1 MYKKRKGFNLFFF
14 CYNIV
19 TLMCYTNNAFEMNCI
34 KKEFLFMLNSKS
46 RIVLSSLSALGLIG
60 IGVSAHHADENL
72 INSLS
77 NVKTPTVKAESKQ
90 ISDSKKSEEQSVTT
104 YSAPAASIGST
115 IGSEIAS
122 SIENKTN
129 NISTNDDT
137 VKQNV
142 EQNVESKSDD
152 TTDVTESEQDVESVV
167 ESKLD
172 DIIDVTESEQNI
184 EPTAKS
190 EDNISVDDTETNA
203 VSDVAQI
210 TEPVVEQ
217 VFDKDTNST
226 NFEINSQNSDVNS
239 HVSESA
245 SQESNVEA
253 NDVADSSKPISETT
267 KVNTVETTGYVNVT
281 ETKSESLSNSSVSE
295 LSKTSEA
302 IVETPV
308 VHEEVKPSVLS
319 VSHDQSNTYPVGQCT
334 WGVKSLAPW
343 VGNYWGN
350 ANQWGD
356 SARRAGF
363 RTGHTPQ
370 VGSVI
375 VFPNVM
381 YEGENYGHVAYV
393 TAVNNNGTIEVLE
406 ANWGGNQQIGNY
418 RGAFT
423 PSSDAYYIYPNN

>member
-1 MYKKRKGFNLFFF
+1 
-14 CYNIV
+14 
-19 TLMCYTNNAFEMNCI
+19 
-34 KKEFLFMLNSKS
+34 MLNSKS

-60 IGVSAHHADENL
+60 VGVCAHHADENL
-72 INSLS
+72 MNSLS
-77 NVKTPTVKAESKQ
+77 NVKTSTVKAESKQ

-129 NISTNDDT
+129 DDT
-137 VKQNV
+137 VKQDV
-142 EQNVESKSDD
+142 EPVVESELVDASDVTESEQNVESKSVD
-152 TTDVTESEQDVESVV
+152 TTDVN
-167 ESKLD
+167 K
-172 DIIDVTESEQNI
+172 SEQNI
-184 EPTAKS
+184 EPDVESKS
-190 EDNISVDDTETNA
+190 DTSVDNSETNVEPDNA
-203 VSDVAQI
+203 PI

-217 VFDKDTNST
+217 VSDKNTNST
-226 NFEINSQNSDVNS
+226 NSEINVQDSDVNK
-239 HVSESA
+239 VASEEV
-245 SQESNVEA
+245 SQES
-253 NDVADSSKPISETT
+253 I
-267 KVNTVETTGYVNVT
+267 VETKKVDTTENITVNNVT
-281 ETKSESLSNSSVSE
+281 SDSLSDSLVDSPVVE
-295 LSKTSEA
+295 TPKLSA
-302 IVETPV
+302 VVETPV

-334 WGVKSLAPW
+334 WGVKSLASW

-393 TAVNNNGTIEVLE
+393 TAVNNDGTIEVLE

>member
-1 MYKKRKGFNLFFF
+1 
-14 CYNIV
+14 
-19 TLMCYTNNAFEMNCI
+19 
-34 KKEFLFMLNSKS
+34 MLNSKS
-46 RIVLSSLSALGLIG
+46 RLVLSSLSTLGLIG
-60 IGVSAHHADENL
+60 VGAAAHQADANL

-77 NVKTPTVKAESKQ
+77 NLKTPTVKAESQ
-90 ISDSKKSEEQSVTT
+90 QVSDSKTSKEQSGTI

-115 IGSEIAS
+115 IGSKIAF

-129 NISTNDDT
+129 NISTNDDI
-137 VKQNV
+137 VKQ
-142 EQNVESKSDD
+142 
-152 TTDVTESEQDVESVV
+152 DVEQDVESVV
-167 ESKLD
+167 ESNSD
-172 DIIDVTESEQNI
+172 DRTDVTKSEQYI
-184 EPTAKS
+184 EPIAKS
-190 EDNISVDDTETNA
+190 EDNTSVDDSEINA
-203 VSDVAQI
+203 VSDVAPI
-210 TEPVVEQ
+210 TEPIVEQ
-217 VFDKDTNST
+217 ASDKDANLTNS
-226 NFEINSQNSDVNS
+226 EVNSQDSDM
-239 HVSESA
+239 
-245 SQESNVEA
+245 
-253 NDVADSSKPISETT
+253 NDVASKSVVQEPVFKTIEVVEHFEPIVEAASAN
-267 KVNTVETTGYVNVT
+267 VVETKENKSVT
-281 ETKSESLSNSSVSE
+281 EVTTESVSE
-295 LSKTSEA
+295 TSVVETSKVSEP
-302 IVETPV
+302 IVEAPV

-375 VFPNVM
+375 VFPNVV

-393 TAVNNNGTIEVLE
+393 TAVNNDGTIEVLE

>member
-1 MYKKRKGFNLFFF
+1 
-14 CYNIV
+14 
-19 TLMCYTNNAFEMNCI
+19 MCYTNNAFEMNCI
-34 KKEFLFMLNSKS
+34 KKEFLFMLNFKS

-60 IGVSAHHADENL
+60 VGVTAHHADENL

-142 EQNVESKSDD
+142 EPVVESKSVDE
-152 TTDVTESEQDVESVV
+152 TNVTESEQDVES
-167 ESKLD
+167 KLD
-172 DIIDVTESEQNI
+172 DITDTTNSEQDVEPVVESEN
-184 EPTAKS
+184 
-190 EDNISVDDTETNA
+190 NISVDNSETNI
-203 VSDVAQI
+203 VSDVALT

-217 VFDKDTNST
+217 LSDKDANLTNS
-226 NFEINSQNSDVNS
+226 EVNSQDSDM
-239 HVSESA
+239 
-245 SQESNVEA
+245 
-253 NDVADSSKPISETT
+253 NDVASKSVVQEPVFKTIEVVEHSEPIVEAASAN
-267 KVNTVETTGYVNVT
+267 VVETKENKSVT
-281 ETKSESLSNSSVSE
+281 EVTTESVSE
-295 LSKTSEA
+295 TSVVETSKVSEP
-302 IVETPV
+302 IVEAPV

-393 TAVNNNGTIEVLE
+393 TAVNNDGTIEVLE

>member
-1 MYKKRKGFNLFFF
+1 
-14 CYNIV
+14 
-19 TLMCYTNNAFEMNCI
+19 
-34 KKEFLFMLNSKS
+34 MLNFKS

-60 IGVSAHHADENL
+60 VGVTAHHADENL

-129 NISTNDDT
+129 NISSNDDT
-137 VKQNV
+137 IKQSV
-142 EQNVESKSDD
+142 EPVVESKSVDE
-152 TTDVTESEQDVESVV
+152 TNVTESEQDVES
-167 ESKLD
+167 KLD
-172 DIIDVTESEQNI
+172 DITDTTNSEQDVEPVVESENNI
-184 EPTAKS
+184 NVNNS
-190 EDNISVDDTETNA
+190 ETNV
-203 VSDVAQI
+203 VSDVAPI
-210 TEPVVEQ
+210 TEPIVEQ
-217 VFDKDTNST
+217 ASDKDANLTNS
-226 NFEINSQNSDVNS
+226 EVNSQDSDM
-239 HVSESA
+239 
-245 SQESNVEA
+245 
-253 NDVADSSKPISETT
+253 NDVASKSVVQEPVFKTIEVVEHSEPIVEAASAN
-267 KVNTVETTGYVNVT
+267 VVETKENKSVT
-281 ETKSESLSNSSVSE
+281 EVTTESVSE
-295 LSKTSEA
+295 TSVVETSKVSEP
-302 IVETPV
+302 IVEAPV

-393 TAVNNNGTIEVLE
+393 TAVNNDGTIEVLE

>member
-1 MYKKRKGFNLFFF
+1 
-14 CYNIV
+14 
-19 TLMCYTNNAFEMNCI
+19 
-34 KKEFLFMLNSKS
+34 MLNSKS
-46 RIVLSSLSALGLIG
+46 RLVLSSLSALGLIG
-60 IGVSAHHADENL
+60 VGAAAHQADVNL

-90 ISDSKKSEEQSVTT
+90 VGDSKKSKEQSGTT

-122 SIENKTN
+122 NIENKTN
-129 NISTNDDT
+129 NISTDDDV

-142 EQNVESKSDD
+142 EPVVESNSDD
-152 TTDVTESEQDVESVV
+152 TTDVTKSEQDV

-172 DIIDVTESEQNI
+172 DITDTTNSEQEVEPVVESENNI
-184 EPTAKS
+184 GV
-190 EDNISVDDTETNA
+190 DNSETNI
-203 VSDVAQI
+203 VSDVALT

-217 VFDKDTNST
+217 LSDKNVNST
-226 NFEINSQNSDVNS
+226 NSEINSQDSDM
-239 HVSESA
+239 
-245 SQESNVEA
+245 
-253 NDVADSSKPISETT
+253 NDVASKSVVQEPVFKTIEVVEHSEPIVEAASAN
-267 KVNTVETTGYVNVT
+267 VVETKENKSVT
-281 ETKSESLSNSSVSE
+281 EVTTESVSE
-295 LSKTSEA
+295 TSVVKTSKVSEP
-302 IVETPV
+302 IVEAPV

-393 TAVNNNGTIEVLE
+393 TAVNNDGTIEVLE

>member
-1 MYKKRKGFNLFFF
+1 
-14 CYNIV
+14 
-19 TLMCYTNNAFEMNCI
+19 
-34 KKEFLFMLNSKS
+34 MLNSKS

-60 IGVSAHHADENL
+60 VGVAAYHVDENL

-77 NVKTPTVKAESKQ
+77 NIKTPTVKAESKQ

-142 EQNVESKSDD
+142 EPAVESKSVDE
-152 TTDVTESEQDVESVV
+152 TNVTESEQDVES
-167 ESKLD
+167 KLD
-172 DIIDVTESEQNI
+172 DITDTTNSEQEVEPVVESENNI
-184 EPTAKS
+184 GV
-190 EDNISVDDTETNA
+190 DNSETNI
-203 VSDVAQI
+203 VSDVALT

-217 VFDKDTNST
+217 LSDKNVNST
-226 NFEINSQNSDVNS
+226 NSEINSQDSDM
-239 HVSESA
+239 
-245 SQESNVEA
+245 
-253 NDVADSSKPISETT
+253 NDVASKSVVQEPVFKPTEVVEHSEPIVEAASANVVKT
-267 KVNTVETTGYVNVT
+267 KENKSVT
-281 ETKSESLSNSSVSE
+281 EVTTESVSE
-295 LSKTSEA
+295 TSVVETSKVSEP
-302 IVETPV
+302 IVEAPV

-393 TAVNNNGTIEVLE
+393 TAVNNDGTIEVLE

>member
-1 MYKKRKGFNLFFF
+1 
-14 CYNIV
+14 
-19 TLMCYTNNAFEMNCI
+19 
-34 KKEFLFMLNSKS
+34 MLNSKS

-60 IGVSAHHADENL
+60 VGVAAHHADENL

-77 NVKTPTVKAESKQ
+77 NIKTHTVKVESKQ
-90 ISDSKKSEEQSVTT
+90 ISDSKKSEEQSVIT

-129 NISTNDDT
+129 NISSNDDT
-137 VKQNV
+137 IKQNV
-142 EQNVESKSDD
+142 EPAVESKLVDE
-152 TTDVTESEQDVESVV
+152 TNVTESEQDVES
-167 ESKLD
+167 KLD
-172 DIIDVTESEQNI
+172 DITDTTNSEQEVEPVVESENNI
-184 EPTAKS
+184 GV
-190 EDNISVDDTETNA
+190 DNSETNI
-203 VSDVAQI
+203 VSDVALT

-217 VFDKDTNST
+217 LSDKNVNST
-226 NFEINSQNSDVNS
+226 NSEINSQDSDMNYVAS
-239 HVSESA
+239 KSVVQEPIFKTIEVVEHSEPI
-245 SQESNVEA
+245 VEA
-253 NDVADSSKPISETT
+253 ASANV
-267 KVNTVETTGYVNVT
+267 VETKENKSVT
-281 ETKSESLSNSSVSE
+281 EVTTESVSE
-295 LSKTSEA
+295 TSVVETSKVSEP
-302 IVETPV
+302 IVEAPV

-393 TAVNNNGTIEVLE
+393 TAVNSDGTIEVLE

>member
-1 MYKKRKGFNLFFF
+1 
-14 CYNIV
+14 
-19 TLMCYTNNAFEMNCI
+19 
-34 KKEFLFMLNSKS
+34 MLNSKS

-129 NISTNDDT
+129 DVSTNDDT
-137 VKQNV
+137 VKQ
-142 EQNVESKSDD
+142 
-152 TTDVTESEQDVESVV
+152 DVEPVV

-172 DIIDVTESEQNI
+172 DITDTTNSEQDVEPVVESENNI
-184 EPTAKS
+184 NVNNS
-190 EDNISVDDTETNA
+190 ETNV
-203 VSDVAQI
+203 VSDVAPI
-210 TEPVVEQ
+210 TEPIVEQ
-217 VFDKDTNST
+217 ASDKDANLTNS
-226 NFEINSQNSDVNS
+226 EVNSQDSDM
-239 HVSESA
+239 
-245 SQESNVEA
+245 
-253 NDVADSSKPISETT
+253 NDVASKSVVQEPVFKTIEVVEHSEPIVEAASAN
-267 KVNTVETTGYVNVT
+267 VVETKENKSVT
-281 ETKSESLSNSSVSE
+281 EVTTESVSE
-295 LSKTSEA
+295 TSVVETSKVSEP
-302 IVETPV
+302 IVEAPV

-393 TAVNNNGTIEVLE
+393 TAVNNDGTIEVLE

>member
-1 MYKKRKGFNLFFF
+1 
-14 CYNIV
+14 
-19 TLMCYTNNAFEMNCI
+19 
-34 KKEFLFMLNSKS
+34 MLNSKS

-60 IGVSAHHADENL
+60 AGVAAHHVDADLFN
-72 INSLS
+72 NASD
-77 NVKTPTVKAESKQ
+77 VKTPTVKAESKQ
-90 ISDSKKSEEQSVTT
+90 ISDSKKSDVQSVTT
-104 YSAPAASIGST
+104 YSAPAATIGST
-115 IGSEIAS
+115 IGSEIATTV
-122 SIENKTN
+122 ENKTTDV
-129 NISTNDDT
+129 SDSDD
-137 VKQNV
+137 KV
-142 EQNVESKSDD
+142 EQNVEPVVESESVD
-152 TTDVTESEQDVESVV
+152 TTDAV
-167 ESKLD
+167 
-172 DIIDVTESEQNI
+172 ESEQNVA
-184 EPTAKS
+184 TDT
-190 EDNISVDDTETNA
+190 DNVVDNNETN
-203 VSDVAQI
+203 VVPDVAPT

-217 VFDKDTNST
+217 ISDTHTDSNYSETNSEHSEPVSQEPVVIPEVVEQSQPVYET
-226 NFEINSQNSDVNS
+226 SNATTFETTESTTLTEATSES
-239 HVSESA
+239 VSESPVVETPTT
-245 SQESNVEA
+245 SEPIVEA
-253 NDVADSSKPISETT
+253 
-267 KVNTVETTGYVNVT
+267 
-281 ETKSESLSNSSVSE
+281 
-295 LSKTSEA
+295 
-302 IVETPV
+302 PV

-319 VSHDQSNTYPVGQCT
+319 VSHNQSNTYPVGQCT

-393 TAVNNNGTIEVLE
+393 TAVNNDGTIEVLE

>member
-1 MYKKRKGFNLFFF
+1 
-14 CYNIV
+14 
-19 TLMCYTNNAFEMNCI
+19 
-34 KKEFLFMLNSKS
+34 MLNSKS

-60 IGVSAHHADENL
+60 VGVSAHHADENL
-72 INSLS
+72 MNSLS
-77 NVKTPTVKAESKQ
+77 NVKTSTVKAESKQ

-129 NISTNDDT
+129 DDSTNDDT
-137 VKQNV
+137 VKQDV
-142 EQNVESKSDD
+142 EPVVESELVDASDVTESEQNVESKSVD
-152 TTDVTESEQDVESVV
+152 TTDVN
-167 ESKLD
+167 K
-172 DIIDVTESEQNI
+172 SEQNI
-184 EPTAKS
+184 EPDVESKS
-190 EDNISVDDTETNA
+190 DTSVDNSETNVEPDNA
-203 VSDVAQI
+203 PI

-217 VFDKDTNST
+217 VSDKNTNST
-226 NFEINSQNSDVNS
+226 NSEINVQDSDVNK
-239 HVSESA
+239 VASEEV
-245 SQESNVEA
+245 SQES
-253 NDVADSSKPISETT
+253 I
-267 KVNTVETTGYVNVT
+267 VETKKVDTTENTTVNNVT
-281 ETKSESLSNSSVSE
+281 SDSLSDSLVDSPVVE
-295 LSKTSEA
+295 TPKLSA
-302 IVETPV
+302 VVETPV

-393 TAVNNNGTIEVLE
+393 TAVNNDGTIEVLE

-423 PSSDAYYIYPNN
+423 PNSDAYYIYPNN

>member
-1 MYKKRKGFNLFFF
+1 
-14 CYNIV
+14 
-19 TLMCYTNNAFEMNCI
+19 
-34 KKEFLFMLNSKS
+34 MLNSKS

-122 SIENKTN
+122 NIENKTN
-129 NISTNDDT
+129 NISTDDDII
-137 VKQNV
+137 KQSV
-142 EQNVESKSDD
+142 EPAVESKSVDE
-152 TTDVTESEQDVESVV
+152 TNVTESEQDVES
-167 ESKLD
+167 KLD
-172 DIIDVTESEQNI
+172 DITDTTNSEQDVEPVVESEN
-184 EPTAKS
+184 
-190 EDNISVDDTETNA
+190 NISVDNSETNI
-203 VSDVAQI
+203 VSDVALT

-217 VFDKDTNST
+217 MSDKNVNST
-226 NFEINSQNSDVNS
+226 NSEINSQDSDM
-239 HVSESA
+239 
-245 SQESNVEA
+245 
-253 NDVADSSKPISETT
+253 NDVASESVFQEPVFKTTEVVEHSEPI
-267 KVNTVETTGYVNVT
+267 VETASANVVESKENKSVT
-281 ETKSESLSNSSVSE
+281 EVTSESVSE
-295 LSKTSEA
+295 TSVVETSKVSEP
-302 IVETPV
+302 IVEAPV

-393 TAVNNNGTIEVLE
+393 TAVNSDGTIEVLE

>member
-1 MYKKRKGFNLFFF
+1 
-14 CYNIV
+14 
-19 TLMCYTNNAFEMNCI
+19 
-34 KKEFLFMLNSKS
+34 MLNFKS

-60 IGVSAHHADENL
+60 VGVTAHHADENL

-142 EQNVESKSDD
+142 EPVVESKSVDE
-152 TTDVTESEQDVESVV
+152 TNVTESEQDVES
-167 ESKLD
+167 KLD
-172 DIIDVTESEQNI
+172 DITDTTNSEQDVEPVVESEN
-184 EPTAKS
+184 
-190 EDNISVDDTETNA
+190 NISVDNSETNI
-203 VSDVAQI
+203 VSDVALT

-217 VFDKDTNST
+217 LSDKDANLTNS
-226 NFEINSQNSDVNS
+226 EVNSQDSDM
-239 HVSESA
+239 
-245 SQESNVEA
+245 
-253 NDVADSSKPISETT
+253 NDVASKSVVQEPVFKTIEVVEHSEPIVEAASAN
-267 KVNTVETTGYVNVT
+267 VVETKENKSVT
-281 ETKSESLSNSSVSE
+281 EVTTESVSE
-295 LSKTSEA
+295 TSVVETSKVSEP
-302 IVETPV
+302 IVEAPV

-393 TAVNNNGTIEVLE
+393 TAVNNDGTIEVLE

>member
-1 MYKKRKGFNLFFF
+1 
-14 CYNIV
+14 
-19 TLMCYTNNAFEMNCI
+19 
-34 KKEFLFMLNSKS
+34 MLNSKS

-60 IGVSAHHADENL
+60 VGVAAHHADENL

-77 NVKTPTVKAESKQ
+77 NIKTPTVKAESKQ

-137 VKQNV
+137 VNQNV
-142 EQNVESKSDD
+142 EPVVESKSVDE
-152 TTDVTESEQDVESVV
+152 TNVTESEQDVES
-167 ESKLD
+167 KLD
-172 DIIDVTESEQNI
+172 DITDTTNSEQDVEPVVESEN
-184 EPTAKS
+184 
-190 EDNISVDDTETNA
+190 NISVDNSETNI
-203 VSDVAQI
+203 VSDVALT

-217 VFDKDTNST
+217 MSDKNVNST
-226 NFEINSQNSDVNS
+226 NSEINSQDSDVNS

-295 LSKTSEA
+295 LSKSSEA
-302 IVETPV
+302 IVEAPV
-308 VHEEVKPSVLS
+308 VHEEVKPSILS

-334 WGVKSLAPW
+334 WGVKSLASW

-393 TAVNNNGTIEVLE
+393 TAVNNDGTIEVLE

-423 PSSDAYYIYPNN
+423 PSSDAYYIYPNY

>member
-1 MYKKRKGFNLFFF
+1 
-14 CYNIV
+14 
-19 TLMCYTNNAFEMNCI
+19 
-34 KKEFLFMLNSKS
+34 MLNSKS

-60 IGVSAHHADENL
+60 VGVAAHHADENL

-77 NVKTPTVKAESKQ
+77 NIKTPTVKAESKQ

-122 SIENKTN
+122 NIENKTN
-129 NISTNDDT
+129 NISTDDDII
-137 VKQNV
+137 KQSV
-142 EQNVESKSDD
+142 EPAVESKSVDE
-152 TTDVTESEQDVESVV
+152 TNVTESEQDVES
-167 ESKLD
+167 KLD
-172 DIIDVTESEQNI
+172 DITDTTNSEQDVEPVVESEN
-184 EPTAKS
+184 
-190 EDNISVDDTETNA
+190 NISVDNSETNI
-203 VSDVAQI
+203 VSDVALT

-217 VFDKDTNST
+217 MSDKNVNST
-226 NFEINSQNSDVNS
+226 NSEINSQDSDM
-239 HVSESA
+239 
-245 SQESNVEA
+245 
-253 NDVADSSKPISETT
+253 NDVASKSVVQEPVFKTIEVVEHSEPIVEAASAN
-267 KVNTVETTGYVNVT
+267 VVETKENKSVT
-281 ETKSESLSNSSVSE
+281 EVTTESVSE
-295 LSKTSEA
+295 TSVVETSKVSEP
-302 IVETPV
+302 IVEAPV

-393 TAVNNNGTIEVLE
+393 TAVNSDGTIEVLE

-423 PSSDAYYIYPNN
+423 PSSDAYYIYPND

>member
-1 MYKKRKGFNLFFF
+1 
-14 CYNIV
+14 
-19 TLMCYTNNAFEMNCI
+19 
-34 KKEFLFMLNSKS
+34 MLNFKS

-60 IGVSAHHADENL
+60 VGVTAHYADENL

-77 NVKTPTVKAESKQ
+77 NLKTPTVKAESKQ

-122 SIENKTN
+122 SIENKKN
-129 NISTNDDT
+129 NISSNDDT
-137 VKQNV
+137 IKQNV
-142 EQNVESKSDD
+142 EPAVESKSVDE
-152 TTDVTESEQDVESVV
+152 TNVTESEQDVES
-167 ESKLD
+167 KLD
-172 DIIDVTESEQNI
+172 DITDTTNSEQEVEPVVESENNI
-184 EPTAKS
+184 GV
-190 EDNISVDDTETNA
+190 DNSETNV
-203 VSDVAQI
+203 VSDVAPI

-217 VFDKDTNST
+217 VSDKNVNST
-226 NFEINSQNSDVNS
+226 NSEINSQDSDM
-239 HVSESA
+239 
-245 SQESNVEA
+245 
-253 NDVADSSKPISETT
+253 NDVA
-267 KVNTVETTGYVNVT
+267 
-281 ETKSESLSNSSVSE
+281 SESVFQEPVFKTTEVVEHSE
-295 LSKTSEA
+295 P
-302 IVETPV
+302 IVETASVNVVETKENKSVTEVTTESVSDTSFVETPKVSEPIVEAPV
-308 VHEEVKPSVLS
+308 VHEEVKPSILS

-393 TAVNNNGTIEVLE
+393 TAVNSDGTIEVLE

>member
-1 MYKKRKGFNLFFF
+1 
-14 CYNIV
+14 
-19 TLMCYTNNAFEMNCI
+19 
-34 KKEFLFMLNSKS
+34 MLNSKS

-122 SIENKTN
+122 SIENKKN
-129 NISTNDDT
+129 NISSNDDT
-137 VKQNV
+137 IKQNV
-142 EQNVESKSDD
+142 EPAVESKSVDE
-152 TTDVTESEQDVESVV
+152 TNVTESEQDVES
-167 ESKLD
+167 KLD
-172 DIIDVTESEQNI
+172 DITDTTNSEQEVEPVVESENNI
-184 EPTAKS
+184 GV
-190 EDNISVDDTETNA
+190 DNSETNV
-203 VSDVAQI
+203 VSDVAPI

-217 VFDKDTNST
+217 VSDKNVNST
-226 NFEINSQNSDVNS
+226 NSEINSQDSDM
-239 HVSESA
+239 
-245 SQESNVEA
+245 
-253 NDVADSSKPISETT
+253 NDVA
-267 KVNTVETTGYVNVT
+267 
-281 ETKSESLSNSSVSE
+281 SESVFQEPVFKTTEVVEHSE
-295 LSKTSEA
+295 P
-302 IVETPV
+302 IVETASANVVETKENKSVTEVTTESVSDTSFVETPKVSEPIVEAPV
-308 VHEEVKPSVLS
+308 VHEEVKPSILS

-393 TAVNNNGTIEVLE
+393 TAVNSDGTIEVLE

>member
-1 MYKKRKGFNLFFF
+1 
-14 CYNIV
+14 
-19 TLMCYTNNAFEMNCI
+19 
-34 KKEFLFMLNSKS
+34 MLNSKS

-122 SIENKTN
+122 SIENKIN
-129 NISTNDDT
+129 DVSTNDDT
-137 VKQNV
+137 VKQDV
-142 EQNVESKSDD
+142 EPVVESELVDASDVTEFEQNVESKSVD
-152 TTDVTESEQDVESVV
+152 TTDVN
-167 ESKLD
+167 K
-172 DIIDVTESEQNI
+172 SEQNI
-184 EPTAKS
+184 EPDVES
-190 EDNISVDDTETNA
+190 ESDTSVDNSETNVVPDNA
-203 VSDVAQI
+203 PI
-210 TEPVVEQ
+210 TEPIVEQ
-217 VFDKDTNST
+217 VSDKDINST

-295 LSKTSEA
+295 LSKTSEV

-319 VSHDQSNTYPVGQCT
+319 VSYDQSNTYPVGQCT

-393 TAVNNNGTIEVLE
+393 TAVNSDGTIEVLE

>member
-1 MYKKRKGFNLFFF
+1 
-14 CYNIV
+14 
-19 TLMCYTNNAFEMNCI
+19 
-34 KKEFLFMLNSKS
+34 MLNSKS

-122 SIENKTN
+122 NIENKTN
-129 NISTNDDT
+129 NISTDDDII
-137 VKQNV
+137 KQSV
-142 EQNVESKSDD
+142 EPA
-152 TTDVTESEQDVESVV
+152 V

-172 DIIDVTESEQNI
+172 DITDTTNSEQDVEPVVESEN
-184 EPTAKS
+184 
-190 EDNISVDDTETNA
+190 NISVDNSETNI
-203 VSDVAQI
+203 VSDVALT

-217 VFDKDTNST
+217 MSDKNVNST
-226 NFEINSQNSDVNS
+226 NSEINSQDSDM
-239 HVSESA
+239 
-245 SQESNVEA
+245 
-253 NDVADSSKPISETT
+253 NDVASESVFQEPVFKTTEVVEHSEPI
-267 KVNTVETTGYVNVT
+267 VETASANVVESKENKSVT
-281 ETKSESLSNSSVSE
+281 EVTSESVSE
-295 LSKTSEA
+295 TSVVETSKVSEP
-302 IVETPV
+302 IVEAPV

-319 VSHDQSNTYPVGQCT
+319 VFHDQSNTYPVGQCT

-393 TAVNNNGTIEVLE
+393 TAVNSDGTIEVLE

-418 RGAFT
+418 RGAFI